1 MHAKNAER
9 LTRDHAELG
18 DLLNQLFAA
27 LDSND
32 VSRSYATLDLFWARL
47 AIHIRAEH
55 LHLFPAISRA
65 VSRNL
70 TAHGE
75 DVPPPGDEQ
84 KTIAELRDD
93 HEFFMR
99 ELSDAIAIMREL
111 LVNPEADV
119 VAQLQGVR
127 ERIDGVQ
134 RRLVKHNEVEEE
146 GVYLWTRNL
155 LSEAEQ
161 AELSMLVNKELEN
174 TPPRFNVKAD

>member
-9 LTRDHAELG
+9 LTRDHVELG
-18 DLLNQLFAA
+18 DLLSQLSAG

-32 VSRSYATLDLFWARL
+32 VSRIYATLDLFWARL

-70 TAHGE
+70 SLHGE
-75 DVPPPGDEQ
+75 DVPLPGDEQ
-84 KTIAELRDD
+84 KIIAELRND

-111 LVNPEADV
+111 MKNPEADV

-127 ERIDGVQ
+127 ERIDAVQ
-134 RRLVKHNEVEEE
+134 ERLVKHNEVEEE
-146 GVYLWTRNL
+146 GVYLWTSL

-161 AELSMLVNKELEN
+161 AELALLVSKELEN